1 MRAAL
6 LIVWAGALVTRPVA
20 GQILS
25 PFARE
30 KAGTLLAT
38 RLPCLGCHRLD
49 GRGGAIGPD
58 LSAVG
63 ARLSRDAIEAMITD
77 PQGTRP
83 GSLMPRVPMPV
94 STRLLIT
101 AYLAER
107 REATAGAPRQPPSPA
122 RPPAGETRS
131 PEPAYA
137 RHCAACHG
145 DQGRGDGW
153 NAAALAVRPATL
165 ADAARMSAL
174 SDDRL
179 FDTIHAGGYV
189 MNRSPFMPPFGL
201 TLTREEIRALVR
213 HIRTLCRCQGPAWS
227 R

>member
-1 MRAAL
+1 MLALWLGVLAAGTARAQA
-6 LIVWAGALVTRPVA
+6 
-20 GQILS
+20 LS

-30 KAGTLLAT
+30 KAETLLAT

-58 LSAVG
+58 LSGVG
-63 ARLSRDAIEAMITD
+63 ARLSREAIEAMVTD

-83 GSLMPRVPMPV
+83 GTIMPQVPMPE
-94 STRLLIT
+94 STRRLVV
-101 AYLAER
+101 AYLAGSLASR
-107 REATAGAPRQPPSPA
+107 GPVTPGPRPASGNPPSP
-122 RPPAGETRS
+122 GL
-131 PEPAYA
+131 YA

-153 NAAALAVRPATL
+153 NAAALPVPPAAL
-165 ADAARMSAL
+165 ADPARMSAL

-179 FDTIHAGGYV
+179 FDTIFAGGYV
-189 MNRSPFMPPFGL
+189 MARSHLMPPYGR
-201 TLTREEIRALVR
+201 TLGREEIWALVR
-213 HIRTLCRCQGPAWS
+213 HIRTLCGCQGPAWS